1 MSQGYEAPSYQGYA
15 SALDAESMAQEL
27 EEQLARESQDLFY
40 SRIRK
45 MSKAEIDNINKIL
58 DKVVRNESL
67 SPTEQSTLVDYISP
81 LASVLRISTPLTQED
96 IQKAYLEGQI
106 RQANAELKE
115 LMKTYKDQYG
125 MDLQLEQ

>member
-1 MSQGYEAPSYQGYA
+1 MSQGYEAFSYQGYA
-15 SALDAESMAQEL
+15 PALDAESMAQEL

-81 LASVLRISTPLTQED
+81 LAPVLRISTPLTQED

-125 MDLQLEQ
+125 MDLQLE